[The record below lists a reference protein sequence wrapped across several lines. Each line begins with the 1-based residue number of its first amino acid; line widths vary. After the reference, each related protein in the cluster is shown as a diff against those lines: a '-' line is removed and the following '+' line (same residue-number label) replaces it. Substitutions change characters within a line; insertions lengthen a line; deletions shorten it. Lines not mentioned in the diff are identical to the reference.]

1 MEAKIEPHEQFNSED
16 EELCYYGKVYES
28 VLNKLDAVNTS
39 LKDWLSHLLMIAATL
54 LGVLAALNPV
64 KQTDPIC
71 IRICFLLAV
80 LLLVLVLLLGGVSLY
95 GVVFEKR
102 THFENYAKE
111 LGESAKYHRKMRPTM
126 PDGKRLFL
134 ICEKGSYICFGLF
147 FLALI
152 LYLILSLFVVS

>member
-54 LGVLAALNPV
+54 LGVL
-64 KQTDPIC
+64 
-71 IRICFLLAV
+71 
-80 LLLVLVLLLGGVSLY
+80 LLVLVLLLGGVSLY

-111 LGESAKYHRKMRPTM
+111 LGESVKYHRKMRPTM

>member
-1 MEAKIEPHEQFNSED
+1 MNKNVEPHENFNSED
-16 EELCYYGKVYES
+16 EELRYYGKVYES

-54 LGVLAALNPV
+54 LGVLVTLSPV
-64 KQTDPIC
+64 KQTNPIC

-80 LLLVLVLLLGGVSLY
+80 LLLVFVLLLGGVSLY

-111 LGESAKYHRKMRPTM
+111 LGESVKSHRKMRPTM
-126 PDGKRLFL
+126 PDGKRVFS
-134 ICEKGSYICFGLF
+134 ICETGSYICFGLF
-147 FLALI
+147 FLVLI
-152 LYLILSLFVVS
+152 LYLILSLFDMP

>member
-80 LLLVLVLLLGGVSLY
+80 LLLVIVLLLGGVSFY
-95 GVVFEKR
+95 GVVF
-102 THFENYAKE
+102 
-111 LGESAKYHRKMRPTM
+111 
-126 PDGKRLFL
+126 
-134 ICEKGSYICFGLF
+134 
-147 FLALI
+147 
-152 LYLILSLFVVS
+152 